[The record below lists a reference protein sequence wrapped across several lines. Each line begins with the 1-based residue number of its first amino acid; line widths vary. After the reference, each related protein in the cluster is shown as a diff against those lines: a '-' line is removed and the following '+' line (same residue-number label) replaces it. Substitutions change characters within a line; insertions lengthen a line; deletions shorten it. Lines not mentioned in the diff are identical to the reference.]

1 MCFGSFT
8 FPNGNSYTGEWKN
21 SRRDGVGTLRII
33 SSGPT
38 NKNNIGSTMPS
49 TYVGEFRQGQ
59 LNGRGVWIVDNGDR
73 YEGEFVQNAFISV
86 SQHNITSFGS
96 DSDKYRKKCESY
108 GLNFGT
114 GDFAQCMLL
123 QERLGNE
130 ADQAKAINLQNTN
143 AIENANK
150 AELQRR
156 FDDEQKRNAEIK
168 SRESKCLF
176 VKSQEYLRPVLGGFF
191 QSMQNANNAYDN
203 CMAGIPQIN
212 TTCNRDALGT
222 ISCTS
227 R

>member
-8 FPNGNSYTGEWKN
+8 FPNGNAYTGEWKN
-21 SRRDGVGTLRII
+21 GRRDGVGTIRIV
-33 SSGPT
+33 SRGPT
-38 NKNNIGSTMPS
+38 NKNNIGSIAPS
-49 TYVGEFRQGQ
+49 TYAGEFLQGQ
-59 LNGRGVWIVDNGDR
+59 LSGRGVWIVDNGDR
-73 YEGEFVQNAFISV
+73 YEGEFVQNALISV
-86 SQHNITSFGS
+86 RQYNITSFGT
-96 DSDKYRKKCESY
+96 DSDKKRNKCESY

-123 QERLGNE
+123 QERQSNE
-130 ADQAKAINLQNTN
+130 ADQVEAINLQNTK
-143 AIENANK
+143 AIEDANK

-156 FDDEQKRNAEIK
+156 FDDEQKRIAEVK
-168 SRESKCLF
+168 NRESKCMF
-176 VKSQEYLRPVLGGFF
+176 VKAQEYARPVLGGFF